1 MKVVFIVW
9 IVFIHL
15 EHKANLNQIRKCE
28 NKDLSGVVIPFKENV
43 ILELNQYLQSA
54 EVSSIIYADLE
65 PLIKKVDG
73 CENNPE
79 KPSPTEVAG
88 HIPSG
93 YSLSSIWIFDGVENK
108 HNVY

>member
-1 MKVVFIVW
+1 MIV
-9 IVFIHL
+9 
-15 EHKANLNQIRKCE
+15 
-28 NKDLSGVVIPFKENV
+28 
-43 ILELNQYLQSA
+43 ELNQYLQSA

-73 CENNPE
+73 SENNPE

-88 HIPSG
+88 HIPGG

-108 HNVY
+108 HKVF